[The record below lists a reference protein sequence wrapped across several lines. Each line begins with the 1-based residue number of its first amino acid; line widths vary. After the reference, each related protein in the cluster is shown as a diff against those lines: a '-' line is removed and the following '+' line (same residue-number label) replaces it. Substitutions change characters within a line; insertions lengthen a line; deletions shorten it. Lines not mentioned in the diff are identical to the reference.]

1 MKKVN
6 MKIKKLLAV
15 LLVIMTT
22 VAFTPA
28 IALEAFADS
37 DDELTLE
44 LVDESKTTYLE
55 GEEILVK
62 ATGDIA
68 DAWVGLYRVGE
79 IKTPEIGSLRWF
91 YVRDY
96 SGREVN
102 IIKDNFAEVR
112 KDPIRPGEYELILFG
127 NGKYNDIR
135 KTINITVVPDPNKE
149 PAMPSDELSLTLVD
163 ESKTTYKIG
172 EPINVRAT
180 GIAKD
185 AWVGMYGINDIA
197 DPYKGGVNSY
207 RWFYAADN
215 NGEVVDISAARYDQG
230 NRGSLAEGEYN
241 IFLFGD
247 GGYDN
252 IIETITIKIEGII
265 DIDESQF
272 SIETDKKTYVYGE
285 PIKVKATG
293 TGLGDGAWVGLYP
306 AGTNDY
312 VKTFI
317 YYYYV
322 ADFEGIFTTIQ
333 TKSAGSVAD
342 NIIGDGKYKLVIF
355 ADSGYLLP
363 VKSVEI
369 TVVREALSSRVLK
382 EPSCEFYG
390 LEYVEYKDGHKEYRE
405 IPTLGGHDWSSPVHV
420 NRTSTHKYTCNR
432 DADHEAKIEDCKR
445 ENGKVLVAATAS
457 SKGKK
462 EYFCSVCNSTYTVA
476 IPKLKDAPKLSATS
490 LAYNGKNIQPAVEKI
505 YDAKGTEISGE
516 NYAVSYPSK
525 SKSVGAYK
533 ATVAFKGDYSGSYK
547 LSYKV
552 VPKSVKLSKV
562 AGADNAFKA
571 TWKKASSQTTGYQI
585 KYSTNKN
592 FKKAKTKKVKGI
604 KKTSTTVKKLKNK
617 KTYYVSVRAYKV
629 VKGKTYYSD
638 WSAAKKV
645 KTK

>member
-1 MKKVN
+1 MKNIN
-6 MKIKKLLAV
+6 MKFKRLLV
-15 LLVIMTT
+15 MLLVIMTT

-28 IALEAFADS
+28 IAYEAFAGS

-44 LVDESKTTYLE
+44 LADPTKTTYLE

-102 IIKDNFAEVR
+102 IIKDNFSEVR
-112 KDPIRPGEYELILFG
+112 KDPIRPGEYELYLFG

-135 KTINITVVPDPNKE
+135 KTIKITVVPDPNKE

-163 ESKTTYKIG
+163 KAKTTYKIG

-185 AWVGMYGINDIA
+185 AWVGMYGIYDIA

-215 NGEVVDISAARYDQG
+215 NGEIVDISASRYDQG

-272 SIETDKKTYVYGE
+272 TIETDKKTYVYGE
-285 PIKVKATG
+285 QIKVKATG
-293 TGLGDGAWVGLYP
+293 TGIGDGAWVGLYS
-306 AGTNDY
+306 AGTNNY
-312 VKTFI
+312 VKTFM

-322 ADFEGIFTTIQ
+322 ADFEGVFTPIQ

-342 NIIGDGKYKLVIF
+342 PIVGDGKYKLVIF

-369 TVVREALSSRVLK
+369 TVVREALLSRVLK
-382 EPSCEFYG
+382 DPSCEFYG
-390 LEYVEYKDGHKEYRE
+390 LEYVEYKDGFKEYRE

-420 NRTSTHKYTCNR
+420 NRTATHKYTCKR
-432 DADHEAKIEDCKR
+432 DIDHEAKVENCNR
-445 ENGKVLVAATAS
+445 ENGKVLVVATKS
-457 SKGKK
+457 TSGKK
-462 EYFCSVCNSTYTVA
+462 EYFCSVCNSTYTVK
-476 IPKLKDAPKLSATS
+476 IPKIKAVPELSSTS
-490 LAYNGKNIQPAVEKI
+490 LTYNSKNRQPAVEKI
-505 YDAKGTEISGE
+505 YDANGNEISSD
-516 NYAVSYPSK
+516 NYTVVYPSK
-525 SKSVGAYK
+525 CKYVGAYN
-533 ATVAFKGDYSGSYK
+533 ATVTFKGDYSGSYK
-547 LSYKV
+547 LTYKI
-552 VPKSVKLSKV
+552 VPKAVKLSKV
-562 AGADNAFKA
+562 ASANNAFKA

-585 KYSTNKN
+585 KYATNKS

-604 KKTSTTVKKLKNK
+604 KKTSTTVSKLKNK

-638 WSAAKKV
+638 WSSYKTV